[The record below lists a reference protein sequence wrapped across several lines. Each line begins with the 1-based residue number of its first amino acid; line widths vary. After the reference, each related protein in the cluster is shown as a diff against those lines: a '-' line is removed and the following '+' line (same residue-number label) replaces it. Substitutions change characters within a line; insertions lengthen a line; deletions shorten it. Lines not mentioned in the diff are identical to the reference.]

1 MVEELIQESREE
13 KVGEYVCIEY
23 EGELYPGRVEEIVD
37 GGLRVNTMTKCMGL
51 GWKWPATKD
60 ELIYP
65 WSDIESVINPSCM
78 IAINKR
84 GVFSVKCDQLFS
96 RWG

>member
-1 MVEELIQESREE
+1 MIQESREE
-13 KVGEYVCIEY
+13 KVGDYVCIEY
-23 EGELYPGRVEEIVD
+23 KGELYPGRVEEIVD
-37 GGLRVNTMTKCMGL
+37 GGLQVNTMKKCMDL

-65 WSDIESVINPSCM
+65 WSDIESVINPSCV
-78 IAINKR
+78 IPINKR
-84 GVFSVKCDQLFS
+84 GEFSVKCDQLFS